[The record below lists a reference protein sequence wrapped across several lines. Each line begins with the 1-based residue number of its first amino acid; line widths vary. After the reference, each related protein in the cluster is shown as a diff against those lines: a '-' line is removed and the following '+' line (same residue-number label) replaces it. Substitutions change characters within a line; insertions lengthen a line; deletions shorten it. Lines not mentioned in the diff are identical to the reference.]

1 MGGRAGACVKKARIE
16 GKTYLLHH
24 LRGVETA
31 IRLDLEI
38 ELVGLR
44 VVVERLV
51 VARLLL
57 LFRVLAEWPL
67 VPRVVLVPVG
77 RVAEFVV
84 RVVLEGD
91 GRAW

>member
-1 MGGRAGACVKKARIE
+1 ME
-16 GKTYLLHH
+16 YWTYLVDDL
-24 LRGVETA
+24 LRTQTA
-31 IRLDLEI
+31 IRLNLHV
-38 ELVGLR
+38 ELIRLR

-77 RVAEFVV
+77 CVSQFVV
-84 RVVLEGD
+84 RVVLERNG
-91 GRAW
+91 